1 MESYNNIEEDLR
13 YINWQ
18 IKIKGREIL
27 KDFKI
32 TIPQLTALCYII
44 NTEGIKIGELSM
56 SMNLSSSTVTELVD
70 RMERNQLVIRKRDQ
84 DDKRIYRIYVK
95 EKGKIIRE
103 EVIKRRVKY
112 VSELFNKTN
121 IDTFNFSNDLA
132 KLRKA
137 IEN

>member
-1 MESYNNIEEDLR
+1 MENFKNIEEDLR

-18 IKIKGREIL
+18 ITIKGREIL

-44 NTEGIKIGELSM
+44 NNEGIKIGELSK
-56 SMNLSSSTVTELVD
+56 SMALSSSTVTELVD
-70 RMERNQLVIRKRDQ
+70 RMEKNQLVIRKRDEE
-84 DDKRIYRIYVK
+84 DKRIYRIYTK

-112 VSELFNKTN
+112 VCELLEKSS
-121 IDTFNFSNDLA
+121 IDTYIFSDNLG

-137 IEN
+137 IES